1 MIYQCKKV
9 ILFSFFIF
17 VLCFANSGSISDEA
31 SPLNAQSTQALM
43 LTPPTIVIDH
53 VGLNTVDTLP
63 DYIPPYTE
71 VLVDVLVNGGVDE
84 DDIEPGGVVLNWQE
98 NSLSAPVYMRAMP
111 RLYNLSLIHISE
123 PTRPY

>member
-1 MIYQCKKV
+1 MIYKIKKV
-9 ILFSFFIF
+9 ILFSFFVIAF
-17 VLCFANSGSISDEA
+17 CFANSDSFLEEVIS
-31 SPLNAQSTQALM
+31 SKAQRTANKLSM
-43 LTPPTIVIDH
+43 LTPPTIIIDH
-53 VGLNTVDTLP
+53 VGLNTIDTLP

-111 RLYNLSLIHISE
+111 RLYNLL
-123 PTRPY
+123 